1 MSTQKPVTLVLTESD
16 LATIMTALSGLA
28 DACRR
33 DADQAPDS
41 PAGKHLATAARQS
54 ADQYESLAT
63 RIAAADKIR
72 IEI

>member
-1 MSTQKPVTLVLTESD
+1 MNTLVLTESD
-16 LATIMTALSGLA
+16 LSTITNALSSLA
-28 DACRR
+28 DVCRR

-63 RIAAADKIR
+63 RIAAADTIR
-72 IEI
+72 VEI